1 MNGNEI
7 WTAYEKRLLRVSA
20 YIHEHLDEDMDL
32 DRLSEIACL
41 SAHHWHRVYRAVHG
55 ETLATTVRRLRLHR
69 AAGDLVR
76 GECSVRDIA
85 ARWGY
90 PNLQSFTRTF
100 AAAYGMPP
108 ARYRREGSHR
118 AYAPENGKE
127 PSSMFDIA
135 TRTVAEQTLLCIPH
149 TGSYMGIGKAFETLY
164 GTLFSRNL
172 FTPDMRMIGVFLDDP
187 DLVAEEKLRSFACV
201 TAGADVPAEAPLVRR
216 TLAGGDYAVL
226 RHEGPY
232 ADMGVAYRW
241 LYGTW
246 LPASGRSIRDEV
258 MFEAYLNNPREVPP
272 NELLTEICLPLQ
284 PVEAA
289 RGGQSG

>member
-1 MNGNEI
+1 MSENEI
-7 WTAYEKRLLRVSA
+7 WAAYEKRLLRVSA
-20 YIHEHLDEDMDL
+20 YIHEHLDEDLDL

-41 SAHHWHRVYRAVHG
+41 SAHHWHRVYRAVHN
-55 ETLATTVRRLRLHR
+55 ETLAATVRRLRLHR

-76 GECSVRDIA
+76 SERSVRDIA
-85 ARWGY
+85 VRWGY

-118 AYAPENGKE
+118 AYASESDE
-127 PSSMFDIA
+127 ESSRMFDVTI
-135 TRTVAEQTLLCIPH
+135 RTLAGQPLLAVPH
-149 TGSYMGIGKAFETLY
+149 AGSYMGIGKAFEALY

-172 FTPDMRMIGVFLDDP
+172 FRPEMRMIGVFLDDP

-201 TAGADVPAEAPLVRR
+201 TADENIPAEPPLTRR
-216 TLAGGDYAVL
+216 VLAGGDYAVL
-226 RHEGPY
+226 RHQGPY
-232 ADMGVAYRW
+232 ANMGAAYRW

-246 LPASGRSIRDEV
+246 LPGSGRSIRDEV
-258 MFEAYLNNPREVPP
+258 MFELYLNNPREVPP

-284 PVEAA
+284 PVAV
-289 RGGQSG
+289 

>member
-1 MNGNEI
+1 MSENEI
-7 WTAYEKRLLRVSA
+7 WAAYEKRLLRVSA
-20 YIHEHLDEDMDL
+20 YIHEHLDEDLDL

-41 SAHHWHRVYRAVHG
+41 SAHHWHRVYRAVHN
-55 ETLATTVRRLRLHR
+55 ETLAATVRRLRLHR

-76 GECSVRDIA
+76 SERSVRDIA

-118 AYAPENGKE
+118 AYASESDE
-127 PSSMFDIA
+127 ESSRMFDVTI
-135 TRTVAEQTLLCIPH
+135 RTLAEQPLLAVPH
-149 TGSYMGIGKAFETLY
+149 AGSYMGIGKAFEALY

-172 FTPDMRMIGVFLDDP
+172 FRPEMRMIGVFLDDP

-201 TAGADVPAEAPLVRR
+201 TADENIPAEPPLTRR
-216 TLAGGDYAVL
+216 VLAGGDYAVL
-226 RHEGPY
+226 RHQGPY
-232 ADMGVAYRW
+232 ANMGAAYRW

-246 LPASGRSIRDEV
+246 VPGSGRSIRDEV
-258 MFEAYLNNPREVPP
+258 MFEIYLNNPREVPP
-272 NELLTEICLPLQ
+272 SELLTEICLPLQ
-284 PVEAA
+284 PVF
-289 RGGQSG
+289 

>member
-1 MNGNEI
+1 MSENEI
-7 WTAYEKRLLRVSA
+7 WAAYEKRLLRVSA
-20 YIHEHLDEDMDL
+20 YIHEHLDEDLDL

-41 SAHHWHRVYRAVHG
+41 SAHHWHRVYRAVHN
-55 ETLATTVRRLRLHR
+55 ETLAVTVRRLRLHR

-76 GECSVRDIA
+76 SERSVRDIA

-90 PNLQSFTRTF
+90 LNLQSFTRTF

-118 AYAPENGKE
+118 AYALESDE
-127 PSSMFDIA
+127 ESSRMFDVTI
-135 TRTVAEQTLLCIPH
+135 RTLAGQPLLAVPH
-149 TGSYMGIGKAFETLY
+149 TGSYMGIGKAFEALY

-172 FTPDMRMIGVFLDDP
+172 FRPDMRMIGLFLDDP

-201 TAGADVPAEAPLVRR
+201 TADENIPVEPPLTRR
-216 TLAGGDYAVL
+216 VLAGGDYAVL
-226 RHEGPY
+226 RHQGPY
-232 ADMGVAYRW
+232 ANMGAAYRW

-246 LPASGRSIRDEV
+246 LPSSGRSIRDEV
-258 MFEAYLNNPREVPP
+258 MFELYLNNPREVPP

-284 PVEAA
+284 PVAV
-289 RGGQSG
+289 

>member
-1 MNGNEI
+1 MGESEI
-7 WTAYEKRLLRVSA
+7 WATYEKRLLRVSA

-41 SAHHWHRVYRAVHG
+41 SAHHWHRVYRAVHN

-76 GECSVRDIA
+76 SERSVRDIA
-85 ARWGY
+85 VRWGY

-118 AYAPENGKE
+118 AYAPGNDKE
-127 PSSMFDIA
+127 SSRMFD
-135 TRTVAEQTLLCIPH
+135 VAITTLPAQRLLCVPH
-149 TGSYMGIGKAFETLY
+149 SGSYMGIGKAFEALY
-164 GTLFSRNL
+164 GTLFSRNI
-172 FTPDMRMIGVFLDDP
+172 FQPDMRMIGLFLDDP
-187 DLVAEEKLRSFACV
+187 DLVVEEKLRSFACV
-201 TAGADVPAEAPLVRR
+201 TAGADVPAEAPLVSRM
-216 TLAGGDYAVL
+216 LAGGDYAVL
-226 RHEGPY
+226 RHKGPY
-232 ADMGVAYRW
+232 ANMGAAYRW

-284 PVEAA
+284 SVAA
-289 RGGQSG
+289 AA

>member
-1 MNGNEI
+1 MSENEI
-7 WTAYEKRLLRVSA
+7 WAAYEKRLLRVSA
-20 YIHEHLDEDMDL
+20 YIHEHLDEDLDL

-41 SAHHWHRVYRAVHG
+41 SAHHWHRVYRAVHN
-55 ETLATTVRRLRLHR
+55 ETLAATVRRLRLHR

-76 GECSVRDIA
+76 SERSVRDIA

-118 AYAPENGKE
+118 AYAPESDE
-127 PSSMFDIA
+127 ESSRMFDVTI
-135 TRTVAEQTLLCIPH
+135 RTLAEQPLLAVPH
-149 TGSYMGIGKAFETLY
+149 AGSYMGIGKAFEALY

-172 FTPDMRMIGVFLDDP
+172 FRPDMRMIGLFLDDP

-201 TAGADVPAEAPLVRR
+201 TADENILAEPPLTRR
-216 TLAGGDYAVL
+216 VLAGGDYAVL
-226 RHEGPY
+226 RHQGPY
-232 ADMGVAYRW
+232 ANMGAAYRW

-246 LPASGRSIRDEV
+246 LPSSGRSIRDEV
-258 MFEAYLNNPREVPP
+258 MFEIYLNNPREVPP
-272 NELLTEICLPLQ
+272 SELLTEICLPLQ
-284 PVEAA
+284 PVAV
-289 RGGQSG
+289 

>member
-1 MNGNEI
+1 MSENEI
-7 WTAYEKRLLRVSA
+7 WAAYEKRLLRVSA
-20 YIHEHLDEDMDL
+20 YIYEHLDEDMDL

-41 SAHHWHRVYRAVHG
+41 SAHHWHRVYRAVHN

-76 GECSVRDIA
+76 SESSVRDIA

-90 PNLQSFTRTF
+90 PNLQSFTRVF

-118 AYAPENGKE
+118 AYAPENDKE
-127 PSSMFDIA
+127 TSRMFD
-135 TRTVAEQTLLCIPH
+135 VAVTTLPEQRLLCIPH
-149 TGSYMGIGKAFETLY
+149 SGSYMGIGKAFEALY
-164 GTLFSRNL
+164 GALFSRNI
-172 FTPDMRMIGVFLDDP
+172 FQPDMRMIGLFLDDP
-187 DLVAEEKLRSFACV
+187 ELVAEEKLRSFACV
-201 TAGADVPAEAPLVRR
+201 TAGADIPAEAPLVSR

-226 RHEGPY
+226 RHKGPY
-232 ADMGVAYRW
+232 ANMGAAYRW

-258 MFEAYLNNPREVPP
+258 MFEAYLNNPRDVPP

-284 PVEAA
+284 SVAA
-289 RGGQSG
+289 AA

>member
-1 MNGNEI
+1 MSDSEI
-7 WTAYEKRLLRVSA
+7 WATYEKRLLRVSA
-20 YIHEHLDEDMDL
+20 YIHEHLDEDIDL

-41 SAHHWHRVYRAVHG
+41 SAHHWHRVYRAVHN
-55 ETLATTVRRLRLHR
+55 ETLAATVRRLRLHR

-76 GECSVRDIA
+76 SGRTVRDIA

-118 AYAPENGKE
+118 AYAPASNEE
-127 PSSMFDIA
+127 PSRMFDVTI
-135 TRTVAEQTLLCIPH
+135 RTLAEQPLLAVSH
-149 TGSYMGIGKAFETLY
+149 AGSYMAIGKAFEALY

-172 FTPDMRMIGVFLDDP
+172 FRPEMRMIGVFLDDP

-201 TAGADVPAEAPLVRR
+201 TADENIPAEPPLTRR
-216 TLAGGDYAVL
+216 VLAGGDYAVL
-226 RHEGPY
+226 RHRGPY
-232 ADMGVAYRW
+232 ANMGVAYRW

-258 MFEAYLNNPREVPP
+258 MFEVYLNNPREVPP
-272 NELLTEICLPLQ
+272 NDLLTEICLPLQ
-284 PVEAA
+284 PVGFAV
-289 RGGQSG
+289 